1 MTEAAYFTPHNDAAD
16 AARMLTRIGMV
27 ALAIG
32 VPASAGLGGYA
43 MSIMFAIG
51 IALLFAAEA
60 LYPAPGVERRFR
72 DLRVSLLALAA
83 VGFLVWAAAS
93 LSWTPFPN
101 FGLRRIGIVLLI
113 GAPTFIAILAAR
125 PHIRAADLYLF
136 PIGVVVAMGTTLALG
151 IAGLNGV
158 AVDDNAGPNLATAV
172 VVGLFPAMAGLS
184 SRGRNGLA
192 RFLVIVALGYTRI
205 AGTPGTTA
213 ALLVGFAS
221 FSFALSDAPRTSK
234 DLGWIAAAM
243 VLLAPL
249 APLTAPGLVRLIA
262 HADLATLPQPGPAL
276 QAMSDIV
283 LQEPYRLLTGHGL
296 EAAVRAAKVGVLP
309 AGAPHGLVFEV
320 WYDLGLVGAA
330 ILAFGLWRGFR
341 AIDRAKPRVQ
351 PYLMATLTCIVTLAF
366 ANSGWGDETWLVLIA
381 NAAIAADCA
390 MRGQYGTKAPS
401 AVGLAHF

>member
-1 MTEAAYFTPHNDAAD
+1 MTDAAFYTPHNDAAD
-16 AARMLTRIGMV
+16 AARMLTRIGMLT
-27 ALAIG
+27 LAIG

-51 IALLFAAEA
+51 VALLFAAET
-60 LYPAPGVERRFR
+60 LDPAPGVQRRFR
-72 DLRVSLLALAA
+72 DLRFSLLALAIVA
-83 VGFLVWAAAS
+83 FAAWAAAS

-101 FGLRRIGIVLLI
+101 FGLRRIGIGFLI
-113 GAPTFIAILAAR
+113 GVPTFIAIFAAR
-125 PHIRAADLYLF
+125 PRIRAADLYLF
-136 PIGVVVAMGTTLALG
+136 PIGVVVAMGATLALG
-151 IAGLNGV
+151 IASLNGV
-158 AVDDNAGPNLATAV
+158 PVDDSAGANLATAV
-172 VVGLFPAMAGLS
+172 VVALFPAMAGLS

-205 AGTPGTTA
+205 AGTPGTTT
-213 ALLVGFAS
+213 ALLVGFAA

-234 DLGWIAAAM
+234 DLGWIAAAL

-249 APLTAPGLVRLIA
+249 APLTAPSVVAAVARVDIA
-262 HADLATLPQPGPAL
+262 SLPQPGPAI
-276 QAMSDIV
+276 QAMHGII
-283 LQEPYRLLTGHGL
+283 LQDPYRLLTGHGL
-296 EAAVRAAKVGVLP
+296 EAAVRAAKAGVMV

-320 WYDLGLVGAA
+320 WYDLGFVGAA

-351 PYLMATLTCIVTLAF
+351 PYLMATLACIVTLAF